1 MTSAESS
8 YAVGDRGVME
18 LMLERRRAGTTP
30 GCHDDGNKIAL
41 VIEGGGMRGVYV
53 GGMARALGEL
63 GLRDS
68 LDEIIAVSAGAFT
81 GTGIVGGHTDHL
93 ARVYYDDLAI
103 GAFVDFRRMLRR
115 RGPLVS
121 LDFLLD
127 TVMIERRGFEWSTVL
142 DADLPLLPV
151 ATALDDL
158 RAVALTNLR
167 NADDWRAA
175 LLASARI
182 PMWAGPPIELHGRRW
197 VDGFVA
203 DPLPIAR
210 AVERG
215 ATHVLVF
222 LARGPDEAASP
233 TSRVSPAARVRLE
246 RITPGL
252 ADIMSRREG
261 NHATSTALMS
271 AATDP
276 DGACILGVRPT
287 RNFGIS
293 SLTSDVHRLRR
304 GGEAGESAVHQLV
317 GSLA

>member
-1 MTSAESS
+1 MS
-8 YAVGDRGVME
+8 VM
-18 LMLERRRAGTTP
+18 LARRRAGTTP
-30 GCHDDGNKIAL
+30 GCHTDGHKIAL

-93 ARVYYDDLAI
+93 ARVYYDDLAV
-103 GAFVDFRRMLRR
+103 GAFVDFGRMLRR

-142 DADLPLLPV
+142 DSDLPLLPV
-151 ATALDDL
+151 ATALDSLEAEALRDL
-158 RAVALTNLR
+158 HT
-167 NADDWRAA
+167 ADDWRAA

-182 PMWAGPPIELHGRRW
+182 PMWAGPPIELQNRHW

-203 DPLPIAR
+203 DPLPVAR
-210 AVERG
+210 AVQRG
-215 ATHVLVF
+215 ASHVLVF
-222 LARGPDEAASP
+222 LARGPDEALSP
-233 TSRVSPAARVRLE
+233 PSRVSPGARVRLN
-246 RITPGL
+246 RIAPGL
-252 ADIMSRREG
+252 ADVMAKRER
-261 NHATSTALMS
+261 NHATSTALIS
-271 AATDP
+271 TP
-276 DGACILGVRPT
+276 REVEGPCILGVRPT
-287 RNFGIS
+287 RHCGINS
-293 SLTSDVHRLRR
+293 ITSDVHRLRR
-304 GGEAGESAVHQLV
+304 GADAGESAMHQLV